1 MPSDLICGILIGMGL
16 AAFII
21 LDHEGKR
28 RW

>member
-1 MPSDLICGILIGMGL
+1 MSTDLICGIFIGMGL

-21 LDHEGKR
+21 LDHEGRR

>member
-1 MPSDLICGILIGMGL
+1 MHAELICGIFIGMGL
-16 AAFII
+16 AALII